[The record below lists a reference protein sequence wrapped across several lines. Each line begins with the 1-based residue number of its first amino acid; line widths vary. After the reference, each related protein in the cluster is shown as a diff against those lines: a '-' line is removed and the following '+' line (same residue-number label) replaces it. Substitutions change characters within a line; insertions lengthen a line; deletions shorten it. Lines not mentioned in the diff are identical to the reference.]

1 MFINSGITNQGI
13 KGYTD
18 RSARIFPQNTI
29 TIDFFGNAYYR
40 SYPYKLATHNHVFS
54 FSGDIIKDE
63 SVGLYLVAAMS
74 YFPLVY
80 SYGNMATKNTLKKNR
95 ISIPFN
101 RNREIDFNFMRRYIA
116 TLKAE
121 RVATLKAYLQAAG
134 LSDTIL
140 SESEL
145 SAVAALRQNRIE
157 SKPVLLKKIF
167 RIEKGKRL
175 TKAQMLPGSLNYI
188 GAISTNNGIRQKI
201 HSGKIWEPNCITVNY
216 NGSVGC
222 SFYQEEPFHA
232 SDDVNVLYLN
242 DTRLNR
248 NRALF
253 LCSLLFKVSRK
264 FSYSEKWTKD
274 RMENTSINLPIDIS
288 GNINW
293 EFIENMISAQIKLVI
308 KDLMDNKDLEI
319 YTTKKITKC
328 SSIFDIDASSQVES
342 TQAAEPFEL
351 YQWNNISTNEFNMRI
366 DNKTI
371 LLGCYRDNKHLE
383 WILSNHLYNIR
394 LGGRNGSVADRPEC
408 FANAVRLYLYNL
420 KDHSKVSVYEIKGNQ
435 EMSGKELS
443 ELGYPRK
450 SPGKQYM
457 VFSLGDKCNFAQFPL
472 DVKET
477 LSSLSNHLNGAPVF
491 IEPDKSSKKFTNI

>member
-18 RSARIFPQNTI
+18 RIARIFPANSI

-40 SYPYKLATHNHVFS
+40 SAPYKLATHNHVFS
-54 FSGDIIKDE
+54 FSGGTLSDE
-63 SVGLYLVAAMS
+63 AVGLYLVAAMS
-74 YFPLVY
+74 YLPKVY
-80 SYGNMATKNTLKKNR
+80 SYGNMATKPTLKNNHV
-95 ISIPFN
+95 ILPSITQGKLAF
-101 RNREIDFNFMRRYIA
+101 DFMRRYIA

-121 RVATLKAYLQAAG
+121 RVATLKAYLQAAE

-145 SAVAALRQNRIE
+145 AALDALRQNRIE
-157 SKPVLLKKIF
+157 SKPILLKKIF
-167 RIEKGKRL
+167 RVEKGKRL

-232 SDDVNVLYLN
+232 SDDVNVLYLT
-242 DTRLNR
+242 DTGLNR

-253 LCSLLFKVSRK
+253 FCSILFKASRK
-264 FSYSEKWTKD
+264 FSYSEKWTKE
-274 RMENTSINLPIDIS
+274 RMENTTLNLPIDVS
-288 GNINW
+288 GGINW
-293 EFIENMISAQIKLVI
+293 EFIENMISAQIKLAI

-319 YTTKKITKC
+319 ATTEKITKPAYI
-328 SSIFDIDASSQVES
+328 SDFDDSFLVES
-342 TQAAEPFEL
+342 ALAAEPFEI
-351 YQWNNISTNEFNMRI
+351 YQWNSITKNESNIGI
-366 DNKTI
+366 VNKTI
-371 LLGCYRDNKHLE
+371 LLGCYRDKKHLE
-383 WILSNHLYNIR
+383 WILNNHLYNIR
-394 LGGRNGSVADRPEC
+394 LGGRKGSVPNHPEC
-408 FANAVRLYLYNL
+408 FADATRLYLYNP
-420 KDHSKVSVYEIKGNQ
+420 KDNSKVSVYEIKGKQ

-457 VFSLGDKCNFAQFPL
+457 VFSLGEECSFNQYPL
-472 DVKET
+472 NVANT
-477 LSSLSNHLNGAPVF
+477 LSSLTNHINGAPVF
-491 IEPDKSSKKFTNI
+491 IEPD